1 MPLISFNPTMT
12 IKKAII
18 IGTLCALGASLT
30 AYAIKKG
37 IDIKPKTMTAI
48 NADSLYTQKNAIT
61 TESLSDGFQ
70 FSVNPYTNGY
80 NSSPQTFTYTE
91 TTQPTNYA
99 NTSWEF
105 NPTINADSNID
116 IDITFTNGGQNYIH
130 MICDGQSMSW
140 VDARDPNANNP
151 IIIYENNAWT
161 TNDYRFITITEDTN
175 NTYFKDWLWNNT
187 RRKTDTYYA
196 NTRHEEVTNSYV
208 SIEYT
213 MMNQKTKTETSVK
226 NEGLFFIK
234 IQSIGVTSEL
244 TLENALFMTDI
255 PNMYVAGTRQ
265 PNYTTKFKISKAK
278 FMPYAQNE
286 TNVIYDDYKKYESIY
301 DAIENKTNI
310 YSGTY
315 TANGVH
321 PRDEGTYSN
330 ETGQR
335 IATFGGQT
343 ATNANNM
350 CWIINEQK
358 VNILSQGRANFY
370 AVYYSNEVS
379 NFGTI
384 SQSQHSEWYN
394 KLYNK
399 VGYVSTNS
407 GYAVASMP
415 VTPPDIEN
423 GNFMSLTGFILNIL
437 TLPFTFLS
445 QAFDLTLW
453 ANTPWAFNIKNAIF
467 VVIGIMAF
475 IFIIKLFTRGFDS
488 LGKYT
493 GSISKNKVNRSQ
505 AKLNKEKAKLVKQ
518 ERSNKEGK

>member
-1 MPLISFNPTMT
+1 MT

-18 IGTLCALGASLT
+18 IGTLCAIGTTLT

-37 IDIKPKTMTAI
+37 IDIKPKTITAV
-48 NADSLYTQKNAIT
+48 NADSLYTQKNQIS
-61 TESLSDGFQ
+61 TESLSNGFQ
-70 FSVNPYTNGY
+70 FNVNPYTSGY
-80 NSSPQTFTYTE
+80 NSSPQTFTWTE
-91 TTQPTNYA
+91 STQPTDYE

-105 NPTINADSNID
+105 KPTINADSRID
-116 IDITFTNGGQNYIH
+116 IDITFTSSGVNYIH
-130 MICDGQSMSW
+130 MLCDGNSMEW
-140 VDARDPNANNP
+140 VLETDPVANNP
-151 IIIYENNAWT
+151 VLVYDNNAWT
-161 TNDYRFITITEDTN
+161 TNDYRFITITENTN
-175 NTYFKDWLWNNT
+175 NTYFKNWLWENT
-187 RRKTDTYYA
+187 IRKTDTYYA
-196 NTRHEEVTNSYV
+196 NTRHEKVTNSYA

-255 PNMYVAGTRQ
+255 PNMYSPKGIK
-265 PNYTTKFKISKAK
+265 PNYTSKFKISKAK
-278 FMPYAQNE
+278 FLPYAQNE
-286 TNVIYDDYKKYESIY
+286 TNIVYDDYEKYESIY
-301 DAIENKTNI
+301 DEIANKTNI

-315 TANGVH
+315 TASGVH

-330 ETGQR
+330 ETGER
-335 IATFGGQT
+335 IATFSGQT
-343 ATNANNM
+343 NTSASNM
-350 CWIINEQK
+350 CWIINNQK
-358 VNILSQGRANFY
+358 VNIMSQGRANFY

-384 SQSQHSEWYN
+384 TEQQHEEWYN
-394 KLYNK
+394 KLYRK

-423 GNFMSLTGFILNIL
+423 GNFMSLTKFILNIL

-467 VVIGIMAF
+467 VMIGIMTF

-488 LGKYT
+488 LGNYT

-505 AKLNKEKAKLVKQ
+505 AKLNKEKAKLAARTDPNTKT
-518 ERSNKEGK
+518 RINKKE